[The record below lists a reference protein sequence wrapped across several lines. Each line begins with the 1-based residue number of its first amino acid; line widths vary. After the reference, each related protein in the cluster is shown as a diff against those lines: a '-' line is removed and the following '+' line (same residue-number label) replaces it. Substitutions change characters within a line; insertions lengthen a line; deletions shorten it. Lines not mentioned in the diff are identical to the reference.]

1 MAAETEKEINQESM
15 SKLGRPRSSSR
26 PSDHSDVMPLN
37 RSRLHFIDFARTF
50 AVVLALLAHS
60 LANTKVLD
68 GVSAASLYVTQFTR
82 TATPIF
88 VFMFGF
94 MIEFVYA
101 TRARASGVASIQRR
115 LRVRSF
121 QLYFGYC
128 LTSFSNLLGGDH
140 SLYNFAKSLVF
151 FGDSHF
157 GNILRVYAVIVL
169 FTPLLV
175 RFRLRYGVRFV
186 VFCLAG
192 VLLSFPL
199 VIQLKGLDF
208 GVFNHPLN
216 LLFGVGHRGFGPSV
230 WHSLSFV
237 LSGMLLASSLT
248 SGAATGRNAFLR
260 FYLIALGLVSIC
272 AVAWFPL
279 VHDSPAKA
287 WVKFV
292 DLAYRESNMP
302 GYYLIGIVTS
312 VFWITLFSLLIG
324 MRELPRPVKFFL
336 PLGISSLF
344 SYTTGNVL
352 LNLSAYVAPRVD
364 PTLYTAVFFVSVL
377 IITNYIR
384 PHAVRQFSTAIR
396 ISAAMS
402 RRINLCSRQNR
413 QKLQANIFD
422 RAGANFRY

>member
-1 MAAETEKEINQESM
+1 MA
-15 SKLGRPRSSSR
+15 GHRSSSR
-26 PSDHSDVMPLN
+26 SANHRDVMRLN
-37 RSRLHFIDFARTF
+37 LSRLHFIDFARTF

-60 LANTKVLD
+60 LNNTKVFD
-68 GVSAASLYVTQFTR
+68 RMGADSVYIKQFTR

-121 QLYFGYC
+121 QCYFGYC
-128 LTSFSNLLGGDH
+128 LTSFCTLLGGQQ
-140 SLYNFAKSLVF
+140 SLYKFAASLTFF
-151 FGDSHF
+151 FGNSRF
-157 GNILRVYAVIVL
+157 GNILRVYAVIML

-175 RFRLRYGVRFV
+175 RLRLRYGVRFV
-186 VFCLAG
+186 VFCLTG
-192 VLLSFPL
+192 VLLSFPF
-199 VIQLKGLDF
+199 VIQLKGVDF
-208 GVFNHPLN
+208 GVFNNPLHM
-216 LLFGVGHRGFGPSV
+216 LFGVGLGWGGPSV
-230 WHSLSFV
+230 WHSMSFV

-248 SGAATGRNAFLR
+248 GGAKTLRNAFSR

-279 VHDSPAKA
+279 VHDSPAEA
-287 WVKFV
+287 WVKFA
-292 DLAYRESNMP
+292 DFTYRGSNMP

-324 MRELPRPVKFFL
+324 TRELSRPVKFFL
-336 PLGISSLF
+336 PLGLSSLF

-352 LNLSAYVAPRVD
+352 LNLSGYVATRVN

-377 IITNYIR
+377 IITKYIDR
-384 PHAVRQFSTAIR
+384 MPYYEYANELMCLRFPRRAHAEAS
-396 ISAAMS
+396 
-402 RRINLCSRQNR
+402 LP
-413 QKLQANIFD
+413 
-422 RAGANFRY
+422 AGARPRSE

>member
-1 MAAETEKEINQESM
+1 M
-15 SKLGRPRSSSR
+15 R
-26 PSDHSDVMPLN
+26 LN
-37 RSRLHFIDFARTF
+37 LSRLHFIDFARTF

-60 LANTKVLD
+60 LNNTKVFD
-68 GVSAASLYVTQFTR
+68 RMGADSLYIKQFTR

-121 QLYFGYC
+121 QCYFGYC
-128 LTSFSNLLGGDH
+128 LTSFCALLGGQQ
-140 SLYNFAKSLVF
+140 SLYKFAASLAFF
-151 FGDSHF
+151 FGSSRF
-157 GNILRVYAVIVL
+157 GDILRVYAVIML

-175 RFRLRYGVRFV
+175 RLRLRYGVRFV

-192 VLLSFPL
+192 VLLSFPF
-199 VIQLKGLDF
+199 VIQLKGVHF
-208 GVFNHPLN
+208 GVFNNPLN
-216 LLFGVGHRGFGPSV
+216 VLFGVGIGPQGPSV
-230 WHSLSFV
+230 WHSMSFV

-248 SGAATGRNAFLR
+248 GGAETLRNAFSR

-279 VHDSPAKA
+279 VHDGPAEA
-287 WVKFV
+287 WVKFA
-292 DLAYRESNMP
+292 DSTYRGSNMP

-324 MRELPRPVKFFL
+324 TRELSRPVKFFL
-336 PLGISSLF
+336 PLGLSSLF

-352 LNLSAYVAPRVD
+352 LNLSGYVATRVD
-364 PTLYTAVFFVSVL
+364 PTLYIAVFFVSVL
-377 IITNYIR
+377 IITKYIDRMPYYEYANELMCLRFPRRAHAEASLPAGQR
-384 PHAVRQFSTAIR
+384 PRSE
-396 ISAAMS
+396 
-402 RRINLCSRQNR
+402 
-413 QKLQANIFD
+413 
-422 RAGANFRY
+422 